1 MDDLEFRKKAITEP
15 DSQDQDFLA
24 KSRQTPNNRRFVRQQ
39 KLFNQQLLAAVAI
52 PPPENLSERIILTQ
66 QLAEHKVHCGLKH
79 RKQWRNWLGGSLAA
93 SLIITLSLNFILPE
107 TLNSSL
113 LAQQVVEHINE
124 DTHALN
130 IHMDVPKSS
139 IDTMLAS
146 YGGKL
151 NGPIGQV
158 YFLGHCI
165 IGGHTG
171 IHMVLNTARGLVT
184 VFLLPTQRISN
195 SINLE
200 EPQLSGVLYPSAKGS
215 IAIVAKQADAIEIT
229 RLMIDDN
236 LNWII

>member
-15 DSQDQDFLA
+15 NSLAQDFLT
-24 KSRQTPNNRRFVRQQ
+24 KSRQTANNRHFIKQQ
-39 KLFNQQLLAAVAI
+39 KQFNQQLLDTLSI
-52 PPPENLSERIILTQ
+52 PAPENLSERIILTQ
-66 QLAEHKVHCGLKH
+66 QLAEHKIHHRLKRQKH
-79 RKQWRNWLGGSLAA
+79 WRNWLGGSIAA
-93 SLIITLSLNFILPE
+93 SLIIALSLNFILPE
-107 TLNSSL
+107 TLNTAV
-113 LAQQVVEHINE
+113 LAQQVIEHINE

-171 IHMVLNTARGLVT
+171 IHIVLNTSQGLVT
-184 VFLLPTQRISN
+184 VFLLPTQH
-195 SINLE
+195 INHSTVLDE
-200 EPQLSGVLYPSAKGS
+200 QQLSGVLYPSAKGS
-215 IAIVAKQADAIEIT
+215 IAIVAEQADAIEVT
-229 RLMIDDN
+229 RLMIDEN

>member
-1 MDDLEFRKKAITEP
+1 MDDLEFRKNATIEP
-15 DSQDQDFLA
+15 DSVDQDFLL
-24 KSRQTPNNRRFVRQQ
+24 KSRQTASNRRFVKQQ
-39 KLFNQQLLAAVAI
+39 KQFNQQLLDTLHVR
-52 PPPENLSERIILTQ
+52 PPENLSERIILAQ
-66 QLAEHKVHCGLKH
+66 QLGEHQRQNQHSRHK
-79 RKQWRNWLGGSLAA
+79 RWRNWLGGSIAA
-93 SLIITLSLNFILPE
+93 SLVIALSVHFILPE
-107 TLNSSL
+107 TLNSTV
-113 LAQQVVEHINE
+113 LAQQVVEHVNE

-158 YFLGHCI
+158 YFLGRCI

-171 IHMVLNTARGLVT
+171 IHMVLKTSRGLVT
-184 VFLLPTQRISN
+184 VFLLPTQRIDN
-195 SINLE
+195 STLLDE
-200 EPQLSGVLYPSAKGS
+200 GQLSGILYPSGKGS
-215 IAIVAKQADAIEIT
+215 IAIVAEQPAAIEVT